1 MKIICLSD
9 THSNHRNFEDKLPT
23 DADMIIHAGDLT
35 RNGSIGGVQDFMDW
49 FAKLPYKHKI
59 FIAGNH
65 DYALEE
71 DKKWLQFPENIIY
84 LEHNSVVIEGI
95 KIWGSPAID
104 GFGWAFDKTEVERDD
119 IYYTIPR
126 DCDIIVSHVPP
137 YGVMDK
143 ISMIN
148 RHVGCKYLK
157 RRIDNIKPKYVIFGH
172 AHERAGMQTIKSIT
186 YINAA
191 CCYHVFDYLA

>member
-1 MKIICLSD
+1 MNIVFFSDPHGFHDEMTLQEADIAICCGDISMRGLRTEVVSFMEWFMKQPVK
-9 THSNHRNFEDKLPT
+9 HRV
-23 DADMIIHAGDLT
+23 M
-35 RNGSIGGVQDFMDW
+35 
-49 FAKLPYKHKI
+49 
-59 FIAGNH
+59 IAGNH

-71 DKKWLQFPENIIY
+71 EKKWLQFPENIIY

-119 IYYTIPR
+119 IYYTIPC

-137 YGVMDK
+137 YGIMDK

-157 RRIDNIKPKYVIFGH
+157 QRIDSIKPKYVIFGH
-172 AHERAGMQTIKSIT
+172 VHERAGILEKNEIT
-186 YINAA
+186 YINTA
-191 CCYHVFDYLA
+191 CAYRVIDY